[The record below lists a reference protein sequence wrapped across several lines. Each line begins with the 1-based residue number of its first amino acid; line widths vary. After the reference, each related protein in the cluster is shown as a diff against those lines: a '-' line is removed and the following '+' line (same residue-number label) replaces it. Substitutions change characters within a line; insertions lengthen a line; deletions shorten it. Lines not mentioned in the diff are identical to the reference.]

1 MWIRDMGCHS
11 RTMYCAADVC
21 LCVLFWRLPREQYIR
36 WLTEEHMG
44 HMATARGGASWPVY
58 SSVTCNWQIYEH
70 IFIGYTSPMNI
81 PLHSLVTMNIFYYIC
96 RRCISQG
103 FCRLTDK
110 FTLNSSVQTDEY
122 FIVSCLTRRLYNH
135 CHYRWQELW
144 RFLLLLCRKKFLF
157 FNLLNQDKI

>member
-1 MWIRDMGCHS
+1 MGCPS

-21 LCVLFWRLPREQYIR
+21 LCVLFWRLPREQYICR
-36 WLTEEHMG
+36 LTEEHMG

-58 SSVTCNWQIYEH
+58 SSVTCNRQIYEH
-70 IFIGYTSPMNI
+70 IFVGYTSPTNI
-81 PLHSLVTMNIFYYIC
+81 PLHSSVPTNIVYYIR

-122 FIVSCLTRRLYNH
+122 FIVSCSA
-135 CHYRWQELW
+135 
-144 RFLLLLCRKKFLF
+144 
-157 FNLLNQDKI
+157 